1 MTLIRVQLTYK
12 WEAADMEQMKL
23 EEDEQGQDPN
33 DVHHSIQEVAVL
45 VIYAV
50 HVEVDQFHL

>member
-1 MTLIRVQLTYK
+1 
-12 WEAADMEQMKL
+12 MEQMKL